1 MGKKLQKTEKTENTA
16 EAVKAEKSP
25 AELLREK
32 LKKNTRFVSLMTYA
46 TEACLL
52 EVLEQRREFLSGC
65 RYILHDKD
73 VWDEDGEKHKKGDP
87 KEAHFHVCLVLERA
101 RRLSDVIGWFKECK
115 DSKGEK
121 ANTMAEAVTSLESLE
136 DYFTH
141 SDEASQEKGKHQ
153 YAEEDL
159 KVLADVPSAFDF
171 KTTWDKTGGMN
182 RDEKAEEENAQLIDD
197 ILGKV
202 SFREMARRYG
212 RDYMKN
218 YKVYR
223 EYCANILLEESGGD
237 LDTALAL
244 MGDPIQQAQRDRERM
259 ARNEGQ
265 AVGESQALLSVIKY
279 MNERVKA
286 GDTYLT
292 DTLEVLRHAWRYG
305 GKL

>member
-1 MGKKLQKTEKTENTA
+1 
-16 EAVKAEKSP
+16 
-25 AELLREK
+25 
-32 LKKNTRFVSLMTYA
+32 MTYA

-141 SDEASQEKGKHQ
+141 SDEVSQEKGKHQ
-153 YAEEDL
+153 YAEENL

-171 KTTWDKTGGMN
+171 KTTYDKTGGMN

-223 EYCANILLEESGGD
+223 EYCANILLEERGGD
-237 LDTALAL
+237 LDEALSL

-259 ARNEGQ
+259 ARNEGK
-265 AVGESQALLSVIKY
+265 AVGERDTLLSVITY
-279 MNERVKA
+279 LDERVKA
-286 GDTYLT
+286 GDSYLR
-292 DTLEVLRHAWRYG
+292 DTLEVLRQVLRYG

>member
-1 MGKKLQKTEKTENTA
+1 MGKKLQKT
-16 EAVKAEKSP
+16 EKSP

-46 TEACLL
+46 TEPCLL

-73 VWDEDGEKHKKGDP
+73 TWDEDGEKHKKGDP

-115 DSKGEK
+115 DFEGEK

-153 YAEEDL
+153 YADEDL
-159 KVLADVPSAFDF
+159 KVLPGTPSAFDF
-171 KTTWDKTGGMN
+171 KTTWDKTGGMS

-197 ILGKV
+197 IISKV

-237 LDTALAL
+237 LDSALAL
-244 MGDPIQQAQRDRERM
+244 MGDPIQQMQRDRERM
-259 ARNEGQ
+259 ARNEGV
-265 AVGESQALLSVIKY
+265 AVGEHNTLLSVIDY
-279 MNERVKA
+279 LNGRVKG
-286 GDTYLT
+286 GDTYLS
-292 DTLEVLRHAWRYG
+292 DTLEVLRYVLRYG
-305 GKL
+305 GKP